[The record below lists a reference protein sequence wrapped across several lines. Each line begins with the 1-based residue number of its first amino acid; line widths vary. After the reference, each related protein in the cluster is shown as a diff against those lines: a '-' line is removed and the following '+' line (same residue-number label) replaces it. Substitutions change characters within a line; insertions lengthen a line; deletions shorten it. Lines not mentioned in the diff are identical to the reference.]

1 MYLSFF
7 EDKPNLDQLDFKC
20 DILNKYSKNNVDSL
34 NNIIFIGINGSGK
47 TIKVYAFLCFN

>member
-20 DILNKYSKNNVDSL
+20 DILNKYSKNNQLV
-34 NNIIFIGINGSGK
+34 
-47 TIKVYAFLCFN
+47 FN